1 MGKLLHLS
9 KPFLFDS
16 DDRVCAVEKICVNKF
31 CVIITHLILYMPL
44 HHRIPADEKLSVNT
58 VDNGHMYSI
67 ARNVNPAVVII
78 PEMKLFPQIS
88 RTL

>member
-1 MGKLLHLS
+1 
-9 KPFLFDS
+9 
-16 DDRVCAVEKICVNKF
+16 
-31 CVIITHLILYMPL
+31 MPP
-44 HHRIPADEKLSVNT
+44 HYRIPAAEKLSVNK

-88 RTL
+88 RMLWPDIVT